1 MENEA
6 ATRIDTQISNR
17 KLTEDFRILSHQIL
31 SYANRGFFRV
41 DFLKEVSALL
51 LAFSKCDTIELRL
64 KENGEQARCE
74 VIKRTKHSFRFEN
87 IPCVFS
93 KNQGNQGSNMVCQS
107 LISDQF
113 DSSLSTFTDKGS
125 FWIGDTSVLCLRKNS
140 KTSVC
145 DLKIEKKCKSLA
157 LIPLVVGNENIG
169 ILLLKSGKRD
179 FFTRREIE
187 YYENSAQTLGLAL
200 INQRAQAALR
210 ERIKELTCLYG
221 IARIVE
227 RPGVSLD
234 EILQNTANLLP
245 PAWQYPEIT
254 KGRIVLK
261 NQTYASPG
269 FRTGPHRQKA
279 NIVVKGEILGFV
291 EVVYTRKKPKLD
303 EGPFLKEERSLIDAI
318 ARELALIV
326 ERKQT
331 EEDKASLQEQL
342 RHADRLATI
351 GQLAAGVA
359 HELNEPLANILGFAQ
374 LAEKNP
380 RLPKQEIRDIEKI
393 VTASLHA
400 REIVKKL
407 LIFARQMPTRRSRI
421 DLNRIIEESLDFL
434 ESRCAK
440 EEIKLIKSLDRT
452 LPKITA
458 DQAQLTQVLVN
469 LVVNAIQ
476 SMPKGGE
483 LTIQTTNMNG
493 HVLLTVQDT
502 GAGMSE
508 DTMKQIFLPFFT
520 TKEVGQGTG
529 LGLSVVHGIVT
540 SHGGTINVSSKIGRG
555 SLFEIKLPV
564 LEKPL
569 EKD

>member
-1 MENEA
+1 MKKANIIQ
-6 ATRIDTQISNR
+6 TDPQMSKG
-17 KLTEDFRILSHQIL
+17 KLAEDFRILSHQIL
-31 SYANRGFFRV
+31 SYANRGLFRV

-64 KENGEQARCE
+64 REDGEKARCE
-74 VIKRTKHSFRFEN
+74 VIVRTTHSFKFEN
-87 IPCVFS
+87 IPCVFGTDQEN
-93 KNQGNQGSNMVCQS
+93 KGIDMVCHS
-107 LISDQF
+107 LIGDQF
-113 DSSLSTFTDKGS
+113 DSALSTFTDKGS
-125 FWIGDTSVLCLRKNS
+125 FWIGNTSVLCIRKSSNVSACNLR
-140 KTSVC
+140 
-145 DLKIEKKCKSLA
+145 IEKKYKSLA
-157 LIPLVVGNENIG
+157 LIPLVVGNENTG
-169 ILLLKSGKRD
+169 ILLLKSRRKD

-187 YYENSAQTLGLAL
+187 FYENSAQTLGLAL

-234 EILQNTANLLP
+234 DILQNTANLLP

-254 KGRIVLK
+254 HGRIIL
-261 NQTYASPG
+261 NEQSYASPG

-279 NIVVKGEILGFV
+279 NIVVKGKTLGFI
-291 EVVYTRKKPKLD
+291 EVIYSKKKPKLD

-318 ARELALIV
+318 AKELALIV
-326 ERKQT
+326 ERRQT

-374 LAEKNP
+374 LAKKNP
-380 RLPKQEIRDIEKI
+380 ILPKQQMRDIDKI

-407 LIFARQMPTRRSRI
+407 LLFARQMPTRRMRV

-440 EEIKLIKSLDRT
+440 EEIKLVKSLDQA
-452 LPKITA
+452 LPKITV

-476 SMPKGGE
+476 SMPEGGE
-483 LTIQTTNMNG
+483 LTVQTINEDG
-493 HVLLTVQDT
+493 HVLLIVQDT
-502 GAGMSE
+502 GTGMSE
-508 DTMKQIFLPFFT
+508 ETMKQIFLPFFT
-520 TKEVGQGTG
+520 TKEVGHGTG

-540 SHGGTINVSSKIGRG
+540 SHGGKINVSSKIGHG
-555 SLFEIKLPV
+555 SRFEIRLPV
-564 LEKPL
+564 FEEPL
-569 EKD
+569 EKN

>member
-1 MENEA
+1 MKSETA
-6 ATRIDTQISNR
+6 KRLDAQISHH
-17 KLTEDFRILSHQIL
+17 KSAEDFRILSHQIL
-31 SYANRGFFRV
+31 SSANRGLFRV

-64 KENGEQARCE
+64 REDGEQARCE
-74 VIKRTKHSFRFEN
+74 VVVRTKHSFTFEN
-87 IPCVFS
+87 IPCVS
-93 KNQGNQGSNMVCQS
+93 SNNQQDKGIGIECQS

-113 DSSLSTFTDKGS
+113 DSALSTFTDKGS
-125 FWIGDTSVLCLRKNS
+125 FWIGNTSVLCVRKSS
-140 KTSVC
+140 KVSAC
-145 DLKIEKKCKSLA
+145 NLKIEKKYKSLA
-157 LIPLVVGNENIG
+157 LIPLVVGNENTG
-169 ILLLKSGKRD
+169 ILLLKSRNED
-179 FFTRREIE
+179 FFTKKEIE
-187 YYENSAQTLGLAL
+187 FYENSAQTLGLAL

-234 EILQNTANLLP
+234 DILQNTANLLP
-245 PAWQYPEIT
+245 PAWQYPEIAH
-254 KGRIVLK
+254 GRIIL
-261 NQTYASPG
+261 NEHIYSSPG
-269 FRTGPHRQKA
+269 FRTGPYRQKA
-279 NIVVKGEILGFV
+279 NIMVKGKTIGFV
-291 EVVYTRKKPKLD
+291 EVVYSKKRPKLD

-318 ARELALIV
+318 AKEIALIV
-326 ERKQT
+326 ERRQT

-374 LAEKNP
+374 LAKKNP
-380 RLPKQEIRDIEKI
+380 SLPKQEIHDIEKI

-407 LIFARQMPTRRSRI
+407 LLFARQMPTRRTTV
-421 DLNRIIEESLDFL
+421 DLNKIIEESLDFL

-440 EEIKLIKSLDRT
+440 EEIRLIKLLDPT
-452 LPKITA
+452 LPRITA

-483 LTIQTTNMNG
+483 LTIQTISTDN
-493 HVLLTVQDT
+493 HVLFIVQDT
-502 GAGMSE
+502 GTGMSE
-508 DTMKQIFLPFFT
+508 ETMKQIFLPFFT

-540 SHGGTINVSSKIGRG
+540 SHGGTISVSSKIGHG
-555 SLFEIKLPV
+555 SRFEIQLPV
-564 LEKPL
+564 SEEPV